1 MQGQFVQF
9 ICLGLS
15 SWTEVVSCFI
25 FVQKQSLGRK
35 FKIGALE
42 DAPKGLYRQ
51 NNIRMMFKYL

>member
-15 SWTEVVSCFI
+15 SWTEVVSYFI

-35 FKIGALE
+35 FKIGALD
-42 DAPKGLYRQ
+42 DAPKGIYRQ
-51 NNIRMMFKYL
+51 NNL